1 MCDGPT
7 CCPPPA
13 GRLQGIIRPWLLLLL
28 LENDAHGYELLEKL
42 KRNENISG
50 IDPGFLY
57 RTLRQFEQGGIVR
70 SRWDE
75 EGQGPARRVY
85 TITDEG
91 SFVSPRVGRACAD
104 DQGAPRKVPCSVR
117 NLFSLRRR
125 ERMSVTVIILTLSLS
140 SVSLP
145 AA

>member
-1 MCDGPT
+1 
-7 CCPPPA
+7 
-13 GRLQGIIRPWLLLLL
+13 

-57 RTLRQFEQGGIVR
+57 RTLRQFEKGGIVR

-91 SFVSPRVGRACAD
+91 VSYLHAWAEH
-104 DQGAPRKVPCSVR
+104 VR
-117 NLFSLRRR
+117 TTR
-125 ERMSVTVIILTLSLS
+125 ERLGRFL
-140 SVSLP
+140 
-145 AA
+145 AAYETYFHSGGGNG